1 MNQIT
6 MTEGNVPGYIHIL
19 KVRKLLKEQK
29 VRGETDL
36 NQAIDRSKLNILYF
50 SNKKS

>member
-29 VRGETDL
+29 VRGETERFKSG
-36 NQAIDRSKLNILYF
+36 DRSEQT
-50 SNKKS
+50 